1 MPDGKL
7 TEILV
12 FGDEDAVL
20 VDTELCNLLIA
31 GTGVDLE
38 HIAHVVPRLVK
49 CRDEPRIAAFVDEQP
64 HGSARIT
71 ASSAR

>member
-7 TEILV
+7 AEILV
-12 FGDEDAVL
+12 FGDQDAVL
-20 VDTELCNLLIA
+20 VDTELRNLLIA
-31 GTGVDLE
+31 GAGVDLE
-38 HIAHVVPRLVK
+38 HIAHVVARLAK
-49 CRDEPRIAAFVDEQP
+49 RRDEPPIAAFVDEQP